1 MKRSHKLRFAPKR
14 SLIAVLAA
22 VGVATAVVGFP
33 SSAEAVQNTQTSS
46 AQMSSLTNFA
56 NGHHGLGVYQ
66 DSQNRAVVRLAKGA
80 SVPQGAPV
88 TGVKYTFSRFTSEGL
103 NKATDE
109 ALALH
114 KLPGNYSV
122 GAGYD
127 PATDTL
133 DVMADAPA
141 DKVAALTAAL
151 AVGYAGAVKVHNGT
165 WTPTSGRFSD
175 VKPFWGG
182 DRIISANT
190 GAQCTSGFSYKIG
203 ALYLGSTAAHC
214 MGTGEYVYN
223 ATTSGSWGN
232 YMGYVADR
240 YPSIDF
246 ETLYESGD
254 YYGNGI
260 WTGGTAT
267 STSSESVVG
276 SLTPTSSMRNICISG
291 TTTFNRCDKTVTY
304 PNLFYCPAGGTCVS
318 SADGFGMTGGMNRLP
333 GDSGAP
339 VFESVNGT
347 AYALGTMSAT
357 YTESNGVQVS
367 AATKVSSALSKL
379 SSTYGATAQVYTIYN

>member
-1 MKRSHKLRFAPKR
+1 
-14 SLIAVLAA
+14 
-22 VGVATAVVGFP
+22 
-33 SSAEAVQNTQTSS
+33 
-46 AQMSSLTNFA
+46 MSSLTKFA

-127 PATDTL
+127 AATDTL
-133 DVMADAPA
+133 DVMPDAPA

-151 AVGYAGAVKVHNGT
+151 AAGYGGAVKVDHGT
-165 WTPTSGRFSD
+165 WTPTAGRFSD
-175 VKPFWGG
+175 IKPFWGG
-182 DRIISANT
+182 DRIISGST
-190 GAQCTSGFSYKIG
+190 GSQCTSGFTYKIG
-203 ALYLGSTAAHC
+203 ALYLGSTAGHC
-214 MGTGEYVYN
+214 MGTGDNVYN
-223 ATTSGSWGN
+223 ATTSGGYGN

-246 ETLYESGD
+246 ETLYDSGD

-267 STSSESVVG
+267 STSSESVV
-276 SLTPTSSMRNICISG
+276 STLDPTSSMRNICISG

-339 VFESVNGT
+339 VFESINST
-347 AYALGTMSAT
+347 AYAIGTMSAT
-357 YTESNGVQVS
+357 YTESSGRQVTC
-367 AATKVSSALSKL
+367 ATRVSSALAKL
-379 SSTYGATAQVYTIYN
+379 TSTYHATARVYTPFN